1 MQAGVMHPLP
11 CIRFSILADVQII
24 KILLMDI
31 GSFLNHFQLTAWQES
46 EELEWKLSTRESKDI
61 TQSVTAFANTRGGVL
76 VCGVKDNG
84 EIVGQD
90 ISDATIREMTQTI
103 LANTQERLYPSIER
117 FTLEGKGVLVFSI
130 SASPLRPHV
139 AYGRPYLRVGSSNVV
154 MDQSEY
160 HRLLG
165 AKSNGGG
172 ADRDICEDASLEDI
186 NIDKLRRFVNLA
198 NERRNLNVPL
208 FAEPLEILE
217 SLELVR
223 GGLLTKGAILLFGK
237 EPTKWIPSAELR
249 AAQFK
254 DDTRDIFLSQDVFR
268 GDLFDQFESAI
279 QFVKKCLPLQI
290 DTSKVGNR
298 ASLKIPL
305 TVVQELVANALVHRD
320 YRDAASSYL
329 NIIAEDSFE
338 ISNPGTLPAPR
349 VTPETMLLP
358 HPSIPINRRIARVF
372 FLAGIIEQWGEG
384 ARRAARALKERALPE
399 PVWSSE
405 RGTVSVFV
413 HL

>member
-1 MQAGVMHPLP
+1 
-11 CIRFSILADVQII
+11 
-24 KILLMDI
+24 MDI
-31 GSFLNHFQLTAWQES
+31 SSFLNQFQITDWQES

-61 TQSVTAFANTRGGVL
+61 VQSVAAFANTKGGVV
-76 VCGVKDNG
+76 VCGVKDSG

-90 ISDATIREMTQTI
+90 ISDSTIREMTQTI

-117 FTLEGKGVLVFSI
+117 FTLEDKAVLVFSI
-130 SASPLRPHV
+130 SASPLKPHV
-139 AYGRPYLRVGSSNVV
+139 AYGRPYLRVGSSNIV

-172 ADRDICEDASLEDI
+172 ADRDICEDASIEEI
-186 NIDKLRRFVNLA
+186 NIDKLLRFVNLA
-198 NERRNLNVPL
+198 NERRNSNVSLFDDPL
-208 FAEPLEILE
+208 QILE

-223 GGLLTKGAILLFGK
+223 GGQLTKGAILLFGK
-237 EPTKWIPSAELR
+237 EPTRWIPSAELR
-249 AAQFK
+249 AAHFS
-254 DDTRDIFLSQDVFR
+254 DDSRDIFLSQDVFR

-279 QFVKKCLPLQI
+279 RFVKERLPLRV

-298 ASLKIPL
+298 ASLRIPP

-320 YRDAASSYL
+320 YRDDASSYL

-338 ISNPGTLPAPR
+338 VSNPGALPAPR
-349 VTPETMLLP
+349 VTPDTILLP

-384 ARRAARALKERALPE
+384 ARRAARALKERGLPV

-405 RGTVSVFV
+405 RGTVSALV